1 MKYNFLLIK
10 IIVFTFFLFN
20 FFTNIVEASNKVF
33 IVMKV
38 NNKII
43 TNININEEYRYL
55 IALNND
61 LKSLEEKEIFNI
73 AKNSFL
79 KEKVKEIE
87 LQKYFKLDQSSKYI
101 DQTLKN
107 LYESLNIKNEI
118 EFKKYLSMYNLSIED
133 VKKKLEIEILWN
145 ELIYKKFQGQIYI
158 DEEKIKKK
166 INKNKIQKNYLLS
179 EIFFSGENK
188 EKIDEKYNLIK
199 KSISEIG
206 FKNTAN
212 IYSLTESAK
221 IGGSIGWIGE
231 NQLAKKIVN
240 EINKLQVGEFT
251 KPIDIPG
258 GLIIL
263 KLDEK
268 ADKKISLDFD
278 TEFKK
283 LMLYERDRQLNQFST
298 IYFNKLKFNTK
309 IEHEQ

>member
-10 IIVFTFFLFN
+10 IVFFIFFLFSI
-20 FFTNIVEASNKVF
+20 FTNSVWASNNVF

-38 NNKII
+38 NNEII

-55 IALNND
+55 IALNTE
-61 LKSLEEKEIFNI
+61 LKSLKKKEIFNL

-79 KEKVKEIE
+79 RQKIKENE
-87 LQKYFKLDQSSKYI
+87 LKKYFELNQSSKYI
-101 DQTLKN
+101 DETIKN
-107 LYESLNIKNEI
+107 LYISLNISNEI
-118 EFKKYLSMYNLSIED
+118 EFKKYLSIHNLTIED
-133 VKKKLEIEILWN
+133 IKKKLEIEVLWN
-145 ELIYKKFQGQIYI
+145 ELIYKKFHKQIDI
-158 DEEKIKKK
+158 DEKEIKKK
-166 INKNKIQKNYLLS
+166 INTNKIQKNYLLS

-188 EKIDEKYNLIK
+188 EKINEKYNLIK

-231 NQLAKKIVN
+231 NQLAKKVVE

-251 KPIDIPG
+251 KPINIPG
-258 GLIIL
+258 GVIIL
-263 KLDEK
+263 KLDDK

-278 TEFKK
+278 SEFKK
-283 LMLYERDRQLNQFST
+283 LIEYEKNRQLNQFST
-298 IYFNKLKFNTK
+298 VYFNKLKFNTK
-309 IEHEQ
+309 IDQ

>member
-20 FFTNIVEASNKVF
+20 IFTNIVQASNKVF

-38 NNKII
+38 NNEII

-61 LKSLEEKEIFNI
+61 LKSLKEKEIFNI

-79 KEKVKEIE
+79 KEKVKENE
-87 LQKYFKLDQSSKYI
+87 LQKYFKLDQSSNYI
-101 DQTLKN
+101 DQTIKN
-107 LYESLNIKNEI
+107 LYKNLNIKSEI
-118 EFKKYLSMYNLSIED
+118 EFKKYLSVYNLSIED
-133 VKKKLEIEILWN
+133 IKKKIEIEVLWN
-145 ELIYKKFQGQIYI
+145 QLIYEKFHGQIDI

-166 INKNKIQKNYLLS
+166 INENKIQKNYLLS
-179 EIFFSGENK
+179 EIFFTGENK
-188 EKIDEKYNLIK
+188 KKIDEKYNLIK
-199 KSISEIG
+199 KSISEVG

-231 NQLAKKIVN
+231 NQLTKKIVN

-251 KPIDIPG
+251 EPIDIPG

-263 KLDEK
+263 KLDKKE
-268 ADKKISLDFD
+268 DKKISLDFD

-283 LMLYERDRQLNQFST
+283 LIEYEKNKQLNQFST
-298 IYFNKLKFNTK
+298 IYYNKLQFNTK
-309 IEHEQ
+309 IEE

>member
-10 IIVFTFFLFN
+10 IIFFIFFLFN
-20 FFTNIVEASNKVF
+20 IFTNIVQASNNVF

-38 NNKII
+38 NNEII

-55 IALNND
+55 IALNTD
-61 LKSLEEKEIFNI
+61 LKSLKKEEIFNL

-79 KEKVKEIE
+79 REKIKENE
-87 LQKYFKLDQSSKYI
+87 LKKYFKLNQSSKYI
-101 DQTLKN
+101 DQTIKN
-107 LYESLNIKNEI
+107 LYSSLNISSEI
-118 EFKKYLSMYNLSIED
+118 EFKKYLSVYNLTIED
-133 VKKKLEIEILWN
+133 VKKKLEIEVLWN
-145 ELIYKKFQGQIYI
+145 ELIYTKFHKQIDI

-166 INKNKIQKNYLLS
+166 INVNKIQKNYLLS

-231 NQLAKKIVN
+231 NQLAKKVVN
-240 EINKLQVGEFT
+240 EINKLQIGEFT
-251 KPIDIPG
+251 KPINIPG
-258 GLIIL
+258 GVVIL
-263 KLDEK
+263 KLDKKE
-268 ADKKISLDFD
+268 DKKISLDFD
-278 TEFKK
+278 SEFKK
-283 LMLYERDRQLNQFST
+283 LIEYEKNRQLNQFST
-298 IYFNKLKFNTK
+298 VYFNKLKFNTK
-309 IEHEQ
+309 IEQ

>member
-10 IIVFTFFLFN
+10 IIFFIFFLFN
-20 FFTNIVEASNKVF
+20 IFTNIVQASNNVF

-38 NNKII
+38 NNEII

-55 IALNND
+55 IALNTD
-61 LKSLEEKEIFNI
+61 LKSLKKEEIFNL

-79 KEKVKEIE
+79 REKIKENE
-87 LQKYFKLDQSSKYI
+87 LKKYFKLNQSSKYI
-101 DQTLKN
+101 DQTIKN
-107 LYESLNIKNEI
+107 LYGSLNISSEI
-118 EFKKYLSMYNLSIED
+118 EFKKYLSVHNLTIED
-133 VKKKLEIEILWN
+133 VKKKIEIEVLWN
-145 ELIYKKFQGQIYI
+145 ELIYKKFHKQIDI

-166 INKNKIQKNYLLS
+166 INENKIQKNYLLS

-188 EKIDEKYNLIK
+188 EKINEKYNLIK

-231 NQLAKKIVN
+231 NQLAKKVVN
-240 EINKLQVGEFT
+240 EINKLQIGEFT
-251 KPIDIPG
+251 KPINIPG
-258 GLIIL
+258 GVVIL
-263 KLDEK
+263 KLDKKE
-268 ADKKISLDFD
+268 DKKISLDFD
-278 TEFKK
+278 SEFKK
-283 LMLYERDRQLNQFST
+283 LIEYEKNRQLNQFST

-309 IEHEQ
+309 IEQ

>member
-10 IIVFTFFLFN
+10 IIFFIFFLFN
-20 FFTNIVEASNKVF
+20 ILTNIVQASNNVF

-38 NNKII
+38 NNEII

-55 IALNND
+55 IALNTD
-61 LKSLEEKEIFNI
+61 LKFLKKEEIFNL

-79 KEKVKEIE
+79 REKIKENE
-87 LQKYFKLDQSSKYI
+87 LKKYFKLNQSSKYI
-101 DQTLKN
+101 DQTIKN
-107 LYESLNIKNEI
+107 LYGSLNISSKI
-118 EFKKYLSMYNLSIED
+118 EFKKYLSVHNLTIED
-133 VKKKLEIEILWN
+133 VKKKLEIEVLWN
-145 ELIYKKFQGQIYI
+145 ELIYTKFHKQIDI

-166 INKNKIQKNYLLS
+166 INANKIQKNYLLS

-188 EKIDEKYNLIK
+188 EKINEKYNLIK

-231 NQLAKKIVN
+231 NQLAKKVVN
-240 EINKLQVGEFT
+240 EINKLQIGGFT
-251 KPIDIPG
+251 KPIEIPG
-258 GLIIL
+258 GVVIL

-268 ADKKISLDFD
+268 EDKKISLDFD
-278 TEFKK
+278 SEFKK
-283 LMLYERDRQLNQFST
+283 LIAYEKNRQLNQFST
-298 IYFNKLKFNTK
+298 VYFNKLKFNTK
-309 IEHEQ
+309 IDQ

>member
-10 IIVFTFFLFN
+10 IIFFIFFLFN
-20 FFTNIVEASNKVF
+20 IFTNIVQASNNVF

-38 NNKII
+38 NNEII

-61 LKSLEEKEIFNI
+61 LKSLKEKEIFNI

-79 KEKVKEIE
+79 KEKVKENE
-87 LQKYFKLDQSSKYI
+87 LQKYFKLDQSSNYI
-101 DQTLKN
+101 DQTIKN
-107 LYESLNIKNEI
+107 LYKNLNIKSEI
-118 EFKKYLSMYNLSIED
+118 EFKKYLSVYNLSIED
-133 VKKKLEIEILWN
+133 IKKKIEIEVLWIQ
-145 ELIYKKFQGQIYI
+145 LIYEKFHGQIDI

-166 INKNKIQKNYLLS
+166 INENKIQKNYLLS
-179 EIFFSGENK
+179 EIFFTGENK
-188 EKIDEKYNLIK
+188 KKIDEKYNLIK
-199 KSISEIG
+199 KSISEVG

-231 NQLAKKIVN
+231 NQLTKKIVN

-251 KPIDIPG
+251 EPIDIPG

-263 KLDEK
+263 KLDKKE
-268 ADKKISLDFD
+268 DKKISLDFD

-283 LMLYERDRQLNQFST
+283 LIEYEKNKQLNQFST
-298 IYFNKLKFNTK
+298 IYYNKLQFNTK
-309 IEHEQ
+309 IEE

>member
-10 IIVFTFFLFN
+10 IIFFIFFLFN
-20 FFTNIVEASNKVF
+20 IFTNIVQASNNVF

-38 NNKII
+38 NNEII

-55 IALNND
+55 IALNTD
-61 LKSLEEKEIFNI
+61 LKSLKKEEIFNL

-79 KEKVKEIE
+79 REKIKENE
-87 LQKYFKLDQSSKYI
+87 LKKYFKLNQSSKYI
-101 DQTLKN
+101 DQTIKN
-107 LYESLNIKNEI
+107 LYGSLNISSEI
-118 EFKKYLSMYNLSIED
+118 EFKKYLSVHNLTIED
-133 VKKKLEIEILWN
+133 VKKKIEIEVLWN
-145 ELIYKKFQGQIYI
+145 ELIYTKFHKQIDI

-166 INKNKIQKNYLLS
+166 INANKIQKNYLLS

-188 EKIDEKYNLIK
+188 EKINEKYNLIK

-231 NQLAKKIVN
+231 NQLAKKVVN
-240 EINKLQVGEFT
+240 EINELQVGEFT
-251 KPIDIPG
+251 KPINIPG
-258 GLIIL
+258 GVVIL
-263 KLDEK
+263 KLDKKE
-268 ADKKISLDFD
+268 DKKISLDFD
-278 TEFKK
+278 SEFKK
-283 LMLYERDRQLNQFST
+283 LIEYEKNRQLNQFST

-309 IEHEQ
+309 IEQ

>member
-10 IIVFTFFLFN
+10 IIFFIFFIFN
-20 FFTNIVEASNKVF
+20 IFTNIVQASNNAF

-38 NNKII
+38 NNEII

-61 LKSLEEKEIFNI
+61 LKSLKKEEIFNL

-79 KEKVKEIE
+79 KEKIKENE
-87 LQKYFKLDQSSKYI
+87 LQKYFKLNQSSKYI

-107 LYESLNIKNEI
+107 LYNSIDIKSEI
-118 EFKKYLSMYNLSIED
+118 EFKKYLVEYNLSIED
-133 VKKKLEIEILWN
+133 VKKKIEIEVLWN
-145 ELIYKKFQGQIYI
+145 ELIYTKFSGQIDI

-166 INKNKIQKNYLLS
+166 INENKIQKNYLLS
-179 EIFFSGENK
+179 EIFFSGESK

-231 NQLAKKIVN
+231 NQLAKKILN

-251 KPIDIPG
+251 KPIYISG

-263 KLDEK
+263 KLNEK

-278 TEFKK
+278 SEFKK
-283 LMLYERDRQLNQFST
+283 LIEYEKNRQLNQFST
-298 IYFNKLKFNTK
+298 VYFNKLKFNTK
-309 IEHEQ
+309 IDQ

>member
-10 IIVFTFFLFN
+10 IIFFIFFLFN
-20 FFTNIVEASNKVF
+20 IFTNIVQASNNVF

-38 NNKII
+38 NNEII

-55 IALNND
+55 IALNTD
-61 LKSLEEKEIFNI
+61 LKSLKKEEIFNL

-79 KEKVKEIE
+79 REKIKENE
-87 LQKYFKLDQSSKYI
+87 LKKYFKLNQSSKYI
-101 DQTLKN
+101 DQTIKN
-107 LYESLNIKNEI
+107 LYSSLNISSEI
-118 EFKKYLSMYNLSIED
+118 EFKKYLSVHNLTIED
-133 VKKKLEIEILWN
+133 VKKKLEIEVLWN
-145 ELIYKKFQGQIYI
+145 ELIYIKFHKQIDI

-166 INKNKIQKNYLLS
+166 INVNKIQKNYLLS

-188 EKIDEKYNLIK
+188 EKINEKYNLIK

-231 NQLAKKIVN
+231 NQLAKKVVN

-251 KPIDIPG
+251 KTINIPG
-258 GLIIL
+258 GVIIL
-263 KLDEK
+263 KLDGKE
-268 ADKKISLDFD
+268 DKKISLDFD
-278 TEFKK
+278 SEFKK
-283 LMLYERDRQLNQFST
+283 LIEYEKNRQLNQFST
-298 IYFNKLKFNTK
+298 VYFNKLKFNTK
-309 IEHEQ
+309 IEQ

>member
-10 IIVFTFFLFN
+10 IVFFIFFLFN
-20 FFTNIVEASNKVF
+20 IFTNIARASNNAF

-38 NNKII
+38 NNEII

-55 IALNND
+55 IALNTD
-61 LKSLEEKEIFNI
+61 LKSLKKEEIFNL

-79 KEKVKEIE
+79 REKIKENE
-87 LQKYFKLDQSSKYI
+87 LKKYFELNQSSKYI
-101 DQTLKN
+101 DVTIKN
-107 LYESLNIKNEI
+107 LYVSLNIGSEI
-118 EFKKYLSMYNLSIED
+118 EFKKYLSIHNLTIED
-133 VKKKLEIEILWN
+133 IKKKLEIEVLWN
-145 ELIYKKFQGQIYI
+145 ELIYTKFHKQIDI
-158 DEEKIKKK
+158 DEKEIKKK
-166 INKNKIQKNYLLS
+166 INANKIQKNYLLS

-188 EKIDEKYNLIK
+188 EKINEKYNLIK

-231 NQLAKKIVN
+231 NQLAKKIVT

-251 KPIDIPG
+251 KPINIPG
-258 GLIIL
+258 GLVIL

-268 ADKKISLDFD
+268 VDEKISLDFD
-278 TEFKK
+278 SEFKK
-283 LMLYERDRQLNQFST
+283 LIEYEKNRQLNQFST
-298 IYFNKLKFNTK
+298 VYFNKLKFNTK
-309 IEHEQ
+309 IDQ

>member
-10 IIVFTFFLFN
+10 IIVSTFFLFN
-20 FFTNIVEASNKVF
+20 FFTNIVGASNKVF

>member
-10 IIVFTFFLFN
+10 IIFFIFFLFN
-20 FFTNIVEASNKVF
+20 IFTNIVQASNNVF

-38 NNKII
+38 NNEII

-55 IALNND
+55 IALNTD
-61 LKSLEEKEIFNI
+61 LKSLKKEEIFNL

-79 KEKVKEIE
+79 REKIKENE
-87 LQKYFKLDQSSKYI
+87 LKKYFKLNQSSKYI
-101 DQTLKN
+101 DQTIKN
-107 LYESLNIKNEI
+107 LYGSLNISSEI
-118 EFKKYLSMYNLSIED
+118 EFKKYLSVHNLTIED
-133 VKKKLEIEILWN
+133 VKKKLEIEVLWN
-145 ELIYKKFQGQIYI
+145 ELIYTKFHKQIVI

-166 INKNKIQKNYLLS
+166 INVNKIQKNYLLS

-188 EKIDEKYNLIK
+188 EKINEKYNLIK

-212 IYSLTESAK
+212 MYSLTESAK

-231 NQLAKKIVN
+231 NQLAKKVVN

-251 KPIDIPG
+251 KPINIPG
-258 GLIIL
+258 GVIIL

-268 ADKKISLDFD
+268 KDKKISLDFD
-278 TEFKK
+278 SEFKK
-283 LMLYERDRQLNQFST
+283 LIEYEKNRQLNQFST
-298 IYFNKLKFNTK
+298 VYFNKLKFNTK
-309 IEHEQ
+309 IEQ

>member
-10 IIVFTFFLFN
+10 IIFFIFFIFN
-20 FFTNIVEASNKVF
+20 IFTNIVQASNKVF

-38 NNKII
+38 NNEII

-61 LKSLEEKEIFNI
+61 LKSLKKEEIFNL

-79 KEKVKEIE
+79 KEKIKENE
-87 LQKYFKLDQSSKYI
+87 LQKYFELNQSSKYI

-107 LYESLNIKNEI
+107 LYNSINIKSEI
-118 EFKKYLSMYNLSIED
+118 EFKKYLSIYNLSIED
-133 VKKKLEIEILWN
+133 VKKKVEIEVLWN
-145 ELIYKKFQGQIYI
+145 ELIYTKFRGQIEI

-166 INKNKIQKNYLLS
+166 INENKIQKNYLLS

-188 EKIDEKYNLIK
+188 KKIDEKYNLVK

-212 IYSLTESAK
+212 IYSLAESAK
-221 IGGSIGWIGE
+221 IGGSIGWVGE
-231 NQLAKKIVN
+231 NQLAKKILN
-240 EINKLQVGEFT
+240 EINKLQVGDFT
-251 KPIDIPG
+251 KPIYIPG

-263 KLDEK
+263 KLAEK

-278 TEFKK
+278 SEFKK
-283 LMLYERDRQLNQFST
+283 LIAYEKNKQLNQFST

-309 IEHEQ
+309 IEQ

>member
-10 IIVFTFFLFN
+10 IIFFIFFLFN
-20 FFTNIVEASNKVF
+20 IFTNIVQASNNVF

-38 NNKII
+38 NNEII

-55 IALNND
+55 IALNTD
-61 LKSLEEKEIFNI
+61 LKSLKKEEIFNL

-79 KEKVKEIE
+79 REKIKENE
-87 LQKYFKLDQSSKYI
+87 LKKYFKLNQSSKYI
-101 DQTLKN
+101 DQTIKN
-107 LYESLNIKNEI
+107 LYSSLNISSEI
-118 EFKKYLSMYNLSIED
+118 EFKKYLSVHNLTIED
-133 VKKKLEIEILWN
+133 VKKKLEIEVLWN
-145 ELIYKKFQGQIYI
+145 ELIYTKFHKQIDI

-166 INKNKIQKNYLLS
+166 INANKIQKNYLLS

-188 EKIDEKYNLIK
+188 EKINEKYNLIK

-231 NQLAKKIVN
+231 NQLAKKVVN
-240 EINKLQVGEFT
+240 EINELQVGEFT
-251 KPIDIPG
+251 KPINIPG
-258 GLIIL
+258 GVVIL
-263 KLDEK
+263 KLDKKE
-268 ADKKISLDFD
+268 DKKISLDFD
-278 TEFKK
+278 SEFKK
-283 LMLYERDRQLNQFST
+283 LIEYEKNRQLNQFST

-309 IEHEQ
+309 IEQ